1 MDSTWIKATT
11 LDELKQKSRV
21 LVRHEGK
28 QIVLFHSDNA
38 IHACNNRCPHE
49 GYPLSEGQLSDSNPN
64 NDCILT
70 CHWHNWKFNLKDGSN
85 LYGGD
90 QLRIYPTEIKE
101 DHVWIDL
108 TEPPIEEQ
116 RERVLASLREAFN
129 DNAYERM
136 ARELAR
142 LQHIGCDPIEGLI
155 NAIEWSYDR
164 MEFGWTHAYAACADW
179 LTLYDEFE
187 DDSAKQMACILECV
201 AHIADDV
208 LRERRYPF
216 AKKAETF
223 SEDKFLSAIEQQDQK
238 RTVALIRGALKAG
251 MSFNDLEPVFA
262 RAALAHYNDFGH
274 SLIYL
279 TKARQLIERIG
290 KRVTE
295 PLLLSLARSYIFSV
309 REDQIPEF
317 SDYQKTLNDWHNA
330 PESRVVPQ
338 MQEWRKLGISKSL
351 ALTASYAKTETQRLY
366 LALLGANAWSLLAF
380 DIHQQNKTEIPI
392 SDNIGWLSFTH
403 GLTFA
408 NAVNKI
414 CSRYP
419 ELWPAGL
426 LQMSCFCGRNA
437 AFTEPQ
443 ADFINW
449 RVGGAN
455 HFYQAEI
462 EKLFDHDC
470 DEFIVSVHR
479 LKTMLAARE
488 ESRNELPED
497 VARHLNASVNRY
509 LNSPIK
515 RKQVQRTVFQ
525 AMKFVARDG

>member
-1 MDSTWIKATT
+1 MDSTWIKTT
-11 LDELKQKSRV
+11 ALDELKQKSRV
-21 LVRHEGK
+21 VVRHEGR
-28 QIVLFHSDNA
+28 QIVLFHANDA

-49 GYPLSEGQLSDSNPN
+49 GFPLSEGDLNGE
-64 NDCILT
+64 CVLT
-70 CHWHNWKFNLKDGSN
+70 CHWHNWKFYLKDGSN

-90 QLRIYPTEIKE
+90 QLRVYPVEVR
-101 DHVWIDL
+101 DDYVWIDL
-108 TEPPIEEQ
+108 ADPPKEEQ
-116 RERVLASLREAFN
+116 RTHILANLREAFD
-129 DNAYERM
+129 DNAYDHM

-142 LQHIGCDPIEGLI
+142 LQHIGCNLTEGLV

-179 LTLYDEFE
+179 LTLHDEYE
-187 DDSAKQMACILECV
+187 DDTPKQMACILESI

-208 LRERRYPF
+208 LREKRYPF
-216 AKKAETF
+216 AKKAVIF
-223 SEDKFLSAIEQQDQK
+223 REDKFLSSIEQQDHK
-238 RTVALIRGALKAG
+238 LTIALLRGALKDG
-251 MSFNDLEPVFA
+251 MSFDKLEPVLA

-279 TKARQLIERIG
+279 TKTRQLIERLG
-290 KRVTE
+290 ERVAQ
-295 PLLLSLARSYIFSV
+295 PLLLSLVRSFIFAT

-317 SDYQKTLNDWHNA
+317 SDYQPTLENWDSA
-330 PESRVVPQ
+330 AESRVVPQ

-380 DIHQQNKTEIPI
+380 DSHQQNKTEIPI

-403 GLTFA
+403 GITFA

-414 CSRYP
+414 CSHYP
-419 ELWPAGL
+419 DLWPAGL
-426 LQMSCFCGRNA
+426 LQMSCICGRNA
-437 AFTEPQ
+437 SFTEPQ
-443 ADFINW
+443 ADFMNW

-462 EKLFDHDC
+462 EKLFDHGF
-470 DEFIVSVHR
+470 DEFIISTHR

-488 ESRNELPED
+488 ESNKDLPED
-497 VARHLNASVNRY
+497 VERHLNASVNRF

-525 AMKFVARDG
+525 AMKIVARDG